1 MNNPYDWYRGTS
13 SKTSAPS
20 HSLLWLAQ
28 PFQPSLS
35 GEASSF
41 WARWESVTVKMY
53 LYLYIYI
60 YIQIYPD
67 LCVLDKQ
74 HKTSVHQVW
83 LSLTQVFKCNRQS
96 LTDFSC
102 CCHRPETQ
110 RLLWLLSL
118 RHQQYHRKLCCS
130 PATRL
135 FCPICLNTG
144 NILISCHATFV
155 TQTLSSFP
163 LLTFDSSFVFPSFL
177 FVFLQADVIYK
188 MSMADRWVWHF
199 L

>member
-1 MNNPYDWYRGTS
+1 MIDTGELLPKHRLHHTLCCDWHSHFSLHCRGR
-13 SKTSAPS
+13 
-20 HSLLWLAQ
+20 HL
-28 PFQPSLS
+28 LS
-35 GEASSF
+35 GPGEKVSQWKCIF
-41 WARWESVTVKMY
+41 I
-53 LYLYIYI
+53 YIYI
-60 YIQIYPD
+60 YISRYIQIYPD

-74 HKTSVHQVW
+74 HKMSVHQVW
-83 LSLTQVFKCNRQS
+83 LSLTQVFKRNRQS